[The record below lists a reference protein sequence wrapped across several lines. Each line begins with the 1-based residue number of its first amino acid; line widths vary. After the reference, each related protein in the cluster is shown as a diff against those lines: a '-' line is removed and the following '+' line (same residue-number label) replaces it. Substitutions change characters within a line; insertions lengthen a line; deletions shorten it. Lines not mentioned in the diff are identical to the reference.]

1 MDVPNAVI
9 VVTGGTGGIGRAMAR
24 RFATDGPGAVV
35 IVDRSGTAAA
45 VDEIEA
51 AGVTEGLAD
60 DRFLI
65 LPHPEVSTFE
75 RRRAG
80 DRDRWLTGM
89 QKLQASLPG
98 A

>member
-1 MDVPNAVI
+1 MDVSDAVI
-9 VVTGGTGGIGRAMAR
+9 V
-24 RFATDGPGAVV
+24 ATDGAGAVV
-35 IVDRSGTAAA
+35 IVDIDRSGTAAG
-45 VDEIEA
+45 DEIEA
-51 AGVTEGLAD
+51 AGGAEGLAD

-80 DRDRWLTGM
+80 DRDRWLRGM

-98 A
+98 V